1 MEGYDLNG
9 IDEISKVT
17 KQSFH
22 NIQQWRLY
30 YGCPVVKKGGILRG
44 NISEIET
51 WARERGK
58 SIKDLRPHDVS
69 TYFERTRL
77 EAEAGTD
84 TVSGSLGTISKA
96 LGDIP
101 TAILQGWLRDWT
113 DCPLKM
119 LRKGHYEVSPAAFR
133 LWLIKHPGLMKA
145 KGSGKY
151 DVVYAI

>member
-1 MEGYDLNG
+1 MTDYDLNG
-9 IDEISKVT
+9 IDEISRVT

-30 YGCPVVKKGGILRG
+30 YGCPVVKKGGILRA
-44 NISEIET
+44 NLAEIET

-58 SIKDLRPHDVS
+58 AIKDLRHHDVS
-69 TYFERTRL
+69 NYFERTRL
-77 EAEAGTD
+77 EAEAGND
-84 TVSGSLGTISKA
+84 TISGSLGTISKA

-101 TAILQGWLRDWT
+101 TAVLQSWLKTWV

-145 KGSGKY
+145 RGSGK
-151 DVVYAI
+151 DDFVYSM